1 MARPATSDLERSG
14 GGHRGNPRYRKHSAL
29 DKGEYSEADGFKWL
43 EGMLEQSTHWLE
55 IVGTALDGLLL
66 LRVLQLRLHRVYA
79 FLTLACGL
87 AVFFDTVAL
96 WLGVNSEE
104 NVRVF
109 LYSRF
114 LYTFIYP
121 LVAWDVFEQIADQ
134 IGKLRRMA
142 MRRLISGLVLTSI
155 LGLLVAGSGDSGDS
169 ASDATVL
176 GTIAIVLWAGA
187 SAASLAFLITV
198 QRILRAQ
205 KFELPHNT
213 FVWMRYFELS
223 LLAEVVNCFASLVFS
238 FVKSTTAVGVINI
251 VFICYEIAITAWC
264 LLRLRMIQSDV
275 PSAPQQA

>member
-1 MARPATSDLERSG
+1 
-14 GGHRGNPRYRKHSAL
+14 
-29 DKGEYSEADGFKWL
+29 
-43 EGMLEQSTHWLE
+43 MLEQSTHWLE

-87 AVFFDTVAL
+87 ALFFDTVAL

-121 LVAWDVFEQIADQ
+121 LVAWDVFEQVGDQ

-142 MRRLISGLVLTSI
+142 MRRLISALVLTSI

-176 GTIAIVLWAGA
+176 GTIAVVLWAGA
-187 SAASLAFLITV
+187 SAASLAFLFTV

-205 KFELPHNT
+205 KLELPNNT

-223 LLAEVVNCFASLVFS
+223 LLAEVVNCFSSIVFS